1 MRPEPTRQRRL
12 AFVQG
17 SEANLA
23 YLLANS
29 RLGILLVAERAAISY
44 NLPGARRGF
53 PDISVCRKIG
63 GAWLDLRPAGTV
75 PAQKR
80 RPSPALQTSSSG
92 PYGRAFDRKLAKT
105 AAANPRREP

>member
-1 MRPEPTRQRRL
+1 MRPEPTPQRRL

-17 SEANLA
+17 SEANFA

-63 GAWLDLRPAGTV
+63 GVWLDLRPGGY
-75 PAQKR
+75 
-80 RPSPALQTSSSG
+80 RPGPKEPTFSRPPNVLEWALWESVRSQTRQNCRS
-92 PYGRAFDRKLAKT
+92 
-105 AAANPRREP
+105 